1 MIHTKEKKMKF
12 KSKKLNDGH
21 EHDEEMAPEE
31 PKMIMFSG
39 GPESRVLGLFG
50 EVEENKVAQIIGMM
64 MELSETP
71 AESDDD
77 EDEGSEVSKEG
88 EEPKEGEEAKE
99 VVPTEIPPIEF
110 LLSTPGGSADDMFAL
125 YDIMR
130 VVRERCTIQTFGL
143 GKVMSAG
150 VLLLAAGTKGQRKIG
165 KNCRVMIH
173 SVIGGTSGSFHNLEN
188 EMEEMRY
195 MQEAYLKALSDE
207 SSLSV
212 AQLKRMIN
220 RKVNV
225 YLSAEEAV
233 KMGIADIIV

>member
-1 MIHTKEKKMKF
+1 MLF

-21 EHDEEMAPEE
+21 DHSEEEDDTGSGSQD
-31 PKMIMFSG
+31 PKMIMM
-39 GPESRVLGLFG
+39 PKDDDSRMVGLFG
-50 EVEENKVAQIIGMM
+50 EVEENKVAQLVAIM
-64 MELSETP
+64 LDLAET
-71 AESDDD
+71 AEV
-77 EDEGSEVSKEG
+77 EVEETVGEG
-88 EEPKEGEEAKE
+88 EETK
-99 VVPTEIPPIEF
+99 TETKVEILPIEF

-130 VVRERCTIQTFGL
+130 VIRDKCPIQTFGL

-188 EMEEMRY
+188 EMAEMRY
-195 MQEAYLKALSDE
+195 MQEAYLRALSEE
-207 SSLSV
+207 SNLSV
-212 AQLKRMIN
+212 AQLKKMIN